1 MGDEGIVVVMNVE
14 DDGKPRL
21 IIETGKVGKV
31 DVPPRPWDEATLTNS
46 LKTMFE

>member
-21 IIETGKVGKV
+21 IIETGKV

-46 LKTMFE
+46 LKMMFE